1 MSKRAEK
8 AALKAYPV
16 NMQYST
22 VYDCVYDLAQIERK
36 KFLKVYEQ
44 AEKDLALTWEDIKAI
59 DELLTLV
66 YEPDN
71 EEGYY
76 TRVLEE
82 FNRKR
87 EEK

>member
-44 AEKDLALTWEDIKAI
+44 AEKDILSII
-59 DELLTLV
+59 QS
-66 YEPDN
+66 
-71 EEGYY
+71 
-76 TRVLEE
+76 RLEE
-82 FNRKR
+82 IPGDAQPRPILRAELQELMIKIM
-87 EEK
+87 EEDK